1 MKRLTKR
8 QMRIFAVGQLG
19 WSMLSG
25 IISAWFVTFYLP
37 TQSDIEGGAQQYI
50 VPGLVIGG
58 FLTILG
64 LITALSRVFDAVTD
78 PLIASMSDR
87 SKNKRGRRIPFM
99 QKAAIP
105 LSAVTVLLFCAPVE
119 AISSTNIIWIS
130 VFIVLFYLFM
140 TMYCTTYNALISEFG
155 KTQDDRMYISTAI
168 SLTFFAGT
176 MLAYTPF
183 VFAGMLRESYGFAW
197 SYRICFIV
205 LAVIACICMMIPTF
219 ALKEKEFV
227 DTKPSETNMFKSLGA
242 TFRNGSFRTFVGSDI
257 MYWVGLTLFQTG
269 LPFFVKVS
277 MNIDE
282 SFTMYF
288 LGGMTVL
295 SACFYP
301 IVSGLVK
308 KFGKKKLVIS
318 GFLGLALAYV
328 VATLIGI
335 LGTAEN
341 PGLLEMGTI
350 PGVYF
355 GIAICVIAAF
365 PMALLGIIPQSIV
378 ADVAEADGIETG
390 ENREGMF
397 FAARTFAMKFGQ
409 SLAMLIFTSLAI
421 IGTTQNTNSNDITA
435 SVLGMT
441 IVGVVAVVFCVLGAL
456 ILGFYNEKKVMATID
471 EKNKVAET
479 SPAEEVSSNEE
490 TPVEETTTEE
500 APAEETPV
508 EEAAATEETATEEA
522 PVSEDAP
529 VEETAD
535 TAVPSETV
543 ASNDTDEKPTAA
555 EIEQE
560 INEINETPVEEA
572 PAAEEAPA
580 EEIKSAAAEIEEEE
594 DTGII
599 TKFPDD
605 TEEE

>member
-19 WSMLSG
+19 WSTLSG

-37 TQSDIEGGAQQYI
+37 TQTDIASGAKQYI

-58 FLTILG
+58 FLTVLG

-78 PLIASMSDR
+78 PWIASMSDR

-99 QKAAIP
+99 QAAAIP

-119 AISSTNIIWIS
+119 QISSINVVWIS

-140 TMYCTTYNALISEFG
+140 TMYCTPYNALISEFG

-183 VFAGMLRESYGFAW
+183 VFAGMLRENVGFAW

-205 LAVIACICMMIPTF
+205 LAVISCICMLIPTF
-219 ALKEKEFV
+219 TLKEKDFV
-227 DTKPSETNMFKSLGA
+227 DTKPSESNMLKSLSA
-242 TFRNGSFRTFVGSDI
+242 TFKNKSFRTFVGSDI

-277 MNIDE
+277 MKLDE

-301 IVSGLVK
+301 FVSKLVR
-308 KFGKKKLVIS
+308 KFGKKKLVIT

-328 VATLIGI
+328 IAALIGI
-335 LGTAEN
+335 IGT
-341 PGLLEMGTI
+341 TVI
-350 PGVYF
+350 PGVVY
-355 GIAICVIAAF
+355 GALICVIAAF

-378 ADVAEADGIETG
+378 ADVAEADGYETG

-409 SLAMLIFTSLAI
+409 SLAMLVFTSLAI
-421 IGTTQNTNSNDITA
+421 IGTTQNANSNDITA
-435 SVLGMT
+435 SVTGM
-441 IVGVVAVVFCVLGAL
+441 ILVGFVAVAFCALGAI
-456 ILGFYNEKKVMATID
+456 ILAFYNEKKVMKTIED
-471 EKNKVAET
+471 NHKKV
-479 SPAEEVSSNEE
+479 
-490 TPVEETTTEE
+490 
-500 APAEETPV
+500 
-508 EEAAATEETATEEA
+508 
-522 PVSEDAP
+522 
-529 VEETAD
+529 
-535 TAVPSETV
+535 
-543 ASNDTDEKPTAA
+543 K
-555 EIEQE
+555 
-560 INEINETPVEEA
+560 
-572 PAAEEAPA
+572 
-580 EEIKSAAAEIEEEE
+580 
-594 DTGII
+594 
-599 TKFPDD
+599 
-605 TEEE
+605 

>member
-1 MKRLTKR
+1 MKRLTKK

-19 WSMLSG
+19 WSTLSG

-37 TQSDIEGGAQQYI
+37 TQADIEGGAIQYI

-58 FLTILG
+58 FLTVLG
-64 LITALSRVFDAVTD
+64 LITALSRIFDAITD
-78 PLIASMSDR
+78 PWIASLSDR
-87 SKNKRGRRIPFM
+87 SKNPRGRRIPFM
-99 QKAAIP
+99 QYAAVP
-105 LSAVTVLLFCAPVE
+105 LSVVTVLLFCAPVNM
-119 AISSTNIIWIS
+119 ISGWNIAWIS

-140 TMYCTTYNALISEFG
+140 TMYCTPYNALISEFG

-183 VFAGMLRESYGFAW
+183 VFAGMLRGAVGFAW

-205 LAVIACICMMIPTF
+205 LAIISCICMLIPTF

-227 DTKPSETNMFKSLGA
+227 DTKPSNVNMLKSLGA
-242 TFRNGSFRTFVGSDI
+242 TFKNKNFRTFVGSDI

-277 MNIDE
+277 MKLDE

-301 IVSGLVK
+301 FVSKMVK
-308 KFGKKKLVIS
+308 KFGKKKLVIT

-328 VATLIGI
+328 IAGLIGI
-335 LGTAEN
+335 VGT
-341 PGLLEMGTI
+341 TVI
-350 PGVYF
+350 PGVVY
-355 GIAICVIAAF
+355 GVVICLIAAF

-409 SLAMLIFTSLAI
+409 SLAMLVFTSLAI
-421 IGTTQNTNSNDITA
+421 IGTTQNANSNDITA
-435 SVLGMT
+435 SVTGM
-441 IVGVVAVVFCVLGAL
+441 ILVGFVAVAFCVLGAIL
-456 ILGFYNEKKVMATID
+456 LGFYNEKKIMSTI
-471 EKNKVAET
+471 EKKNK
-479 SPAEEVSSNEE
+479 
-490 TPVEETTTEE
+490 
-500 APAEETPV
+500 
-508 EEAAATEETATEEA
+508 
-522 PVSEDAP
+522 
-529 VEETAD
+529 
-535 TAVPSETV
+535 
-543 ASNDTDEKPTAA
+543 K
-555 EIEQE
+555 
-560 INEINETPVEEA
+560 
-572 PAAEEAPA
+572 
-580 EEIKSAAAEIEEEE
+580 
-594 DTGII
+594 
-599 TKFPDD
+599 
-605 TEEE
+605 